1 MRAWLYYRLSRD
13 EDEELNSLTNQRSI
27 IAGYAE
33 KNGFTIAG
41 ESFDDNVSGMHF
53 DRDGIEKICEAVEQN
68 QIDAVIVKDLSRL
81 GRHRTQTAV
90 FIDYLKKHD
99 VRVISVTEN
108 IDTSNENDDLVIGM
122 KQIINDMYAK
132 DASRKIRSTYR
143 QKQKEGIVIIPPFGY
158 FKDKNTRQVVIV
170 EEAADTV
177 RLIFKL
183 YLDGYGFKQIAKKL
197 NADGVHTPAY
207 YQQTLLGKNVPHT
220 WPQISKQQL
229 WISTTIKR
237 ILENE
242 FYAGTLIC
250 HKTRTDKINKT
261 FRFIPPEE
269 QYRHENAVPAIIDR
283 ETWQQAQFLLQKRV
297 KDRVRA
303 APGQKIH
310 RYTGIIE
317 CADCHSVCTARTR
330 KLPQGGRRVEY
341 ICNTYHRYGKEYC
354 TTHLIREEVLDDLV
368 YKELLRVKKMAHAN
382 WEAIDALAKD
392 WAAQKFNAE
401 RQIDRLQERISVLK
415 NEVEQ
420 ILMERIRDKA
430 HADIYD
436 VMLQKRDEAIQSA
449 EQQIN
454 EYRDAQA
461 SIEARKESMRPG
473 IDLLDAITSEG
484 SVSDAHLRMFVN
496 KVYLHEQDGKLRVE
510 FVLNADFQTHLD
522 LYDQNGELTDV
533 CNDVPF
539 PVSWTVKMKKKQK
552 ETQDILSYHT
562 QAAGCSDK
570 ARAKASGGRQPIEEC
585 GRTGL

>member
-1 MRAWLYYRLSRD
+1 MRGWLYYRLSRD

-81 GRHRTQTAV
+81 ARHRTQTAV

-473 IDLLDAITSEG
+473 IDLLDAITSES

-496 KVYLHEQDGKLRVE
+496 KVYLHEQDGKLSVE

-533 CNDVPF
+533 CNDLGYYF
-539 PVSWTVKMKKKQK
+539 S
-552 ETQDILSYHT
+552 
-562 QAAGCSDK
+562 
-570 ARAKASGGRQPIEEC
+570 KASANASA
-585 GRTGL
+585 

>member
-382 WEAIDALAKD
+382 WEAIDALARD

-436 VMLQKRDEAIQSA
+436 AMLQKRDEAIQSA

-496 KVYLHEQDGKLRVE
+496 KVYLHEQDGKLSVE

-533 CNDVPF
+533 CNDLGYYF
-539 PVSWTVKMKKKQK
+539 S
-552 ETQDILSYHT
+552 
-562 QAAGCSDK
+562 
-570 ARAKASGGRQPIEEC
+570 KASANASA
-585 GRTGL
+585 

>member
-473 IDLLDAITSEG
+473 IDLLDAITSES

-522 LYDQNGELTDV
+522 LYNQNGELTDV
-533 CNDVPF
+533 CNDLGYYF
-539 PVSWTVKMKKKQK
+539 S
-552 ETQDILSYHT
+552 
-562 QAAGCSDK
+562 
-570 ARAKASGGRQPIEEC
+570 KASAEVSA
-585 GRTGL
+585 

>member
-1 MRAWLYYRLSRD
+1 MRGWLYYRLSRD

-368 YKELLRVKKMAHAN
+368 YKELLRVKKMAYAN

-473 IDLLDAITSEG
+473 IDLLDAITSES

-496 KVYLHEQDGKLRVE
+496 KVYLHEQDGKLSVE

-533 CNDVPF
+533 CNDLGYYF
-539 PVSWTVKMKKKQK
+539 S
-552 ETQDILSYHT
+552 
-562 QAAGCSDK
+562 
-570 ARAKASGGRQPIEEC
+570 KASANASA
-585 GRTGL
+585 

>member
-143 QKQKEGIVIIPPFGY
+143 QKQKEGIVLIPPFGY

-430 HADIYD
+430 HANIYD

-461 SIEARKESMRPG
+461 SIEARKESMRPS

-522 LYDQNGELTDV
+522 LYDQNGELKDV
-533 CNDVPF
+533 CNDLGYYF
-539 PVSWTVKMKKKQK
+539 SKT
-552 ETQDILSYHT
+552 S
-562 QAAGCSDK
+562 
-570 ARAKASGGRQPIEEC
+570 ASASA
-585 GRTGL
+585 

>member
-33 KNGFTIAG
+33 KNGFAIAG

-430 HADIYD
+430 HANIYD

-461 SIEARKESMRPG
+461 SIEARKESMRPS

-533 CNDVPF
+533 CNDLGYYF
-539 PVSWTVKMKKKQK
+539 S
-552 ETQDILSYHT
+552 
-562 QAAGCSDK
+562 
-570 ARAKASGGRQPIEEC
+570 KASANASA
-585 GRTGL
+585 

>member
-68 QIDAVIVKDLSRL
+68 QVDAVIVKDLSRL

-382 WEAIDALAKD
+382 WEAIDALARD

-461 SIEARKESMRPG
+461 SLEARKESMRPG
-473 IDLLDAITSEG
+473 IDLLDAIASEG

-533 CNDVPF
+533 CNDLGYYF
-539 PVSWTVKMKKKQK
+539 S
-552 ETQDILSYHT
+552 
-562 QAAGCSDK
+562 
-570 ARAKASGGRQPIEEC
+570 KASASASA
-585 GRTGL
+585 

>member
-143 QKQKEGIVIIPPFGY
+143 HKEKEGIVIIPPFGY

-461 SIEARKESMRPG
+461 SLEARKESMRPG

-484 SVSDAHLRMFVN
+484 SVSDAHLRLFVN
-496 KVYLHEQDGKLRVE
+496 KVYLHEQDGKLSVE

-533 CNDVPF
+533 CNDLGYYF
-539 PVSWTVKMKKKQK
+539 S
-552 ETQDILSYHT
+552 
-562 QAAGCSDK
+562 
-570 ARAKASGGRQPIEEC
+570 KASDNASA
-585 GRTGL
+585 

>member
-41 ESFDDNVSGMHF
+41 ESFDDNVSGMRF

-430 HADIYD
+430 HANIYD

-533 CNDVPF
+533 CNDLGYYF
-539 PVSWTVKMKKKQK
+539 S
-552 ETQDILSYHT
+552 
-562 QAAGCSDK
+562 
-570 ARAKASGGRQPIEEC
+570 KASANASA
-585 GRTGL
+585 

>member
-341 ICNTYHRYGKEYC
+341 ICSTYHRYGKEYC

-430 HADIYD
+430 HANIYD

-461 SIEARKESMRPG
+461 SLEARKESMRPG

-533 CNDVPF
+533 CNDLGYYF
-539 PVSWTVKMKKKQK
+539 S
-552 ETQDILSYHT
+552 
-562 QAAGCSDK
+562 
-570 ARAKASGGRQPIEEC
+570 KASANASA
-585 GRTGL
+585 

>member
-310 RYTGIIE
+310 RYTGIIA

-496 KVYLHEQDGKLRVE
+496 KVYLHEQDGKLSVE

-533 CNDVPF
+533 CNDLGYYF
-539 PVSWTVKMKKKQK
+539 S
-552 ETQDILSYHT
+552 
-562 QAAGCSDK
+562 
-570 ARAKASGGRQPIEEC
+570 KASANASA
-585 GRTGL
+585 

>member
-436 VMLQKRDEAIQSA
+436 AMLQKRDEAIQSA

-496 KVYLHEQDGKLRVE
+496 KVYLHEQDGKLSVE

-533 CNDVPF
+533 CNDLGYYF
-539 PVSWTVKMKKKQK
+539 S
-552 ETQDILSYHT
+552 
-562 QAAGCSDK
+562 
-570 ARAKASGGRQPIEEC
+570 KASANASA
-585 GRTGL
+585 

>member
-143 QKQKEGIVIIPPFGY
+143 QKQKEGIVLIPPFGY

-461 SIEARKESMRPG
+461 SLEARKESMQPG

-522 LYDQNGELTDV
+522 LYDQNGELKDV
-533 CNDVPF
+533 CNDLGYYF
-539 PVSWTVKMKKKQK
+539 SKT
-552 ETQDILSYHT
+552 S
-562 QAAGCSDK
+562 AN
-570 ARAKASGGRQPIEEC
+570 ASA
-585 GRTGL
+585 

>member
-484 SVSDAHLRMFVN
+484 GVSDAHLRMFVN

-533 CNDVPF
+533 CNDLGYYF
-539 PVSWTVKMKKKQK
+539 S
-552 ETQDILSYHT
+552 
-562 QAAGCSDK
+562 
-570 ARAKASGGRQPIEEC
+570 KASDNASA
-585 GRTGL
+585 

>member
-297 KDRVRA
+297 KDRVWA

-461 SIEARKESMRPG
+461 SLEARKESMQPG

-522 LYDQNGELTDV
+522 LYDQNGELKDV
-533 CNDVPF
+533 CNDLGYYF
-539 PVSWTVKMKKKQK
+539 SKT
-552 ETQDILSYHT
+552 S
-562 QAAGCSDK
+562 AN
-570 ARAKASGGRQPIEEC
+570 ASA
-585 GRTGL
+585 

>member
-143 QKQKEGIVIIPPFGY
+143 QKQKEGIVLIPPFGY

-461 SIEARKESMRPG
+461 SLEARKESMQPG

-533 CNDVPF
+533 CNDLGYYF
-539 PVSWTVKMKKKQK
+539 S
-552 ETQDILSYHT
+552 
-562 QAAGCSDK
+562 
-570 ARAKASGGRQPIEEC
+570 KASANASA
-585 GRTGL
+585 

>member
-341 ICNTYHRYGKEYC
+341 ICSTYHRYGKEYC

-522 LYDQNGELTDV
+522 LYDQNGELKDV
-533 CNDVPF
+533 CNDLGYYF
-539 PVSWTVKMKKKQK
+539 SKT
-552 ETQDILSYHT
+552 S
-562 QAAGCSDK
+562 
-570 ARAKASGGRQPIEEC
+570 ASASA
-585 GRTGL
+585 

>member
-33 KNGFTIAG
+33 KNGFTSAG
-41 ESFDDNVSGMHF
+41 ESFDDKVSGMHF

-461 SIEARKESMRPG
+461 SLEARKESMQPG

-496 KVYLHEQDGKLRVE
+496 KVYLHEQDGKLSVE

-522 LYDQNGELTDV
+522 LYDQNGELKDV
-533 CNDVPF
+533 CNDLGYYF
-539 PVSWTVKMKKKQK
+539 S
-552 ETQDILSYHT
+552 
-562 QAAGCSDK
+562 
-570 ARAKASGGRQPIEEC
+570 KASANASA
-585 GRTGL
+585 

>member
-484 SVSDAHLRMFVN
+484 SVSDAHLRISSTKFICMSRMESCVWSS
-496 KVYLHEQDGKLRVE
+496 
-510 FVLNADFQTHLD
+510 
-522 LYDQNGELTDV
+522 
-533 CNDVPF
+533 C
-539 PVSWTVKMKKKQK
+539 
-552 ETQDILSYHT
+552 
-562 QAAGCSDK
+562 
-570 ARAKASGGRQPIEEC
+570 
-585 GRTGL
+585 

>member
-1 MRAWLYYRLSRD
+1 MRGWLYYRLSRD

-461 SIEARKESMRPG
+461 SIEARKESMRPS

-496 KVYLHEQDGKLRVE
+496 KVYLHEQDGKLSVE

-533 CNDVPF
+533 CNDLGYYF
-539 PVSWTVKMKKKQK
+539 S
-552 ETQDILSYHT
+552 
-562 QAAGCSDK
+562 
-570 ARAKASGGRQPIEEC
+570 KASANASA
-585 GRTGL
+585 

>member
-1 MRAWLYYRLSRD
+1 MRGWLYYRLSRD

-33 KNGFTIAG
+33 KNGFAIAG

-401 RQIDRLQERISVLK
+401 RQIDRLQERVSVLK

-473 IDLLDAITSEG
+473 IDLLDAITSES

-496 KVYLHEQDGKLRVE
+496 KVYLHEQDGKLSVE

-533 CNDVPF
+533 CNDLGYYF
-539 PVSWTVKMKKKQK
+539 S
-552 ETQDILSYHT
+552 
-562 QAAGCSDK
+562 
-570 ARAKASGGRQPIEEC
+570 KASANASA
-585 GRTGL
+585 

>member
-132 DASRKIRSTYR
+132 DASRKIRSTY
-143 QKQKEGIVIIPPFGY
+143 KKKKKEGIVIIPPFGY

-496 KVYLHEQDGKLRVE
+496 KVYLHEQDGKLSVE

-533 CNDVPF
+533 CNDLGYYF
-539 PVSWTVKMKKKQK
+539 S
-552 ETQDILSYHT
+552 
-562 QAAGCSDK
+562 
-570 ARAKASGGRQPIEEC
+570 KASANASA
-585 GRTGL
+585 

>member
-81 GRHRTQTAV
+81 GRHRTQTAA

-430 HADIYD
+430 HANIYD

-461 SIEARKESMRPG
+461 SLEARKESMRPG

-533 CNDVPF
+533 CNDLGYYF
-539 PVSWTVKMKKKQK
+539 S
-552 ETQDILSYHT
+552 
-562 QAAGCSDK
+562 
-570 ARAKASGGRQPIEEC
+570 KASANASA
-585 GRTGL
+585 

>member
-392 WAAQKFNAE
+392 WAARKFNAE

-533 CNDVPF
+533 CNDLGYYF
-539 PVSWTVKMKKKQK
+539 S
-552 ETQDILSYHT
+552 
-562 QAAGCSDK
+562 
-570 ARAKASGGRQPIEEC
+570 KASANASA
-585 GRTGL
+585 

>member
-461 SIEARKESMRPG
+461 SLEARKESMQPG
-473 IDLLDAITSEG
+473 IDLLDAITSES

-496 KVYLHEQDGKLRVE
+496 KVYLHEQDGKLSVE

-522 LYDQNGELTDV
+522 LYDQNGELKDV
-533 CNDVPF
+533 CNDLGYYF
-539 PVSWTVKMKKKQK
+539 SKT
-552 ETQDILSYHT
+552 S
-562 QAAGCSDK
+562 
-570 ARAKASGGRQPIEEC
+570 ASASA
-585 GRTGL
+585 

>member
-484 SVSDAHLRMFVN
+484 GVSDAHLRMFVN
-496 KVYLHEQDGKLRVE
+496 KVYLHEQDGKLSVE

-533 CNDVPF
+533 CNDLGYYF
-539 PVSWTVKMKKKQK
+539 S
-552 ETQDILSYHT
+552 
-562 QAAGCSDK
+562 
-570 ARAKASGGRQPIEEC
+570 KASANASA
-585 GRTGL
+585 

>member
-33 KNGFTIAG
+33 KNGFAIAG

-473 IDLLDAITSEG
+473 IDLLDAITSES

-522 LYDQNGELTDV
+522 LYNQNGELTDV
-533 CNDVPF
+533 CNDLGYYF
-539 PVSWTVKMKKKQK
+539 S
-552 ETQDILSYHT
+552 
-562 QAAGCSDK
+562 
-570 ARAKASGGRQPIEEC
+570 KASAEVSA
-585 GRTGL
+585 

>member
-143 QKQKEGIVIIPPFGY
+143 QKQKEGIVLIPPFGY

-317 CADCHSVCTARTR
+317 CTDCHSVCTARTR

-461 SIEARKESMRPG
+461 SIEARKESMRPS

-496 KVYLHEQDGKLRVE
+496 KVYLHEQDGKLSVE

-522 LYDQNGELTDV
+522 LYNQNGELTDV
-533 CNDVPF
+533 CNDLGYYF
-539 PVSWTVKMKKKQK
+539 S
-552 ETQDILSYHT
+552 
-562 QAAGCSDK
+562 
-570 ARAKASGGRQPIEEC
+570 KASANASA
-585 GRTGL
+585 

>member
-99 VRVISVTEN
+99 MRVISVTEN

-143 QKQKEGIVIIPPFGY
+143 QKQKEGIVLIPPFGY

-430 HADIYD
+430 HANIYD

-461 SIEARKESMRPG
+461 SIEARKESMRSS

-533 CNDVPF
+533 CNDLGYYF
-539 PVSWTVKMKKKQK
+539 S
-552 ETQDILSYHT
+552 
-562 QAAGCSDK
+562 
-570 ARAKASGGRQPIEEC
+570 KASANASA
-585 GRTGL
+585 

>member
-461 SIEARKESMRPG
+461 SIEARKESMRPS
-473 IDLLDAITSEG
+473 IDLLDAITSES

-496 KVYLHEQDGKLRVE
+496 KVYLHEQDGKLSVE

-533 CNDVPF
+533 CNDLGYYF
-539 PVSWTVKMKKKQK
+539 S
-552 ETQDILSYHT
+552 
-562 QAAGCSDK
+562 
-570 ARAKASGGRQPIEEC
+570 KASANASA
-585 GRTGL
+585 

>member
-33 KNGFTIAG
+33 KNGFAIAG

-461 SIEARKESMRPG
+461 SLEARKESMQPG

-522 LYDQNGELTDV
+522 LYDQNGELKDV
-533 CNDVPF
+533 CNDLGYYF
-539 PVSWTVKMKKKQK
+539 SKT
-552 ETQDILSYHT
+552 S
-562 QAAGCSDK
+562 AN
-570 ARAKASGGRQPIEEC
+570 ASA
-585 GRTGL
+585 

>member
-81 GRHRTQTAV
+81 DRHRTQTAV

-341 ICNTYHRYGKEYC
+341 ICSTYHRYGKEYC

-461 SIEARKESMRPG
+461 SLEARKESMQPG
-473 IDLLDAITSEG
+473 IDLLDAITSES

-533 CNDVPF
+533 CNDLGYYF
-539 PVSWTVKMKKKQK
+539 S
-552 ETQDILSYHT
+552 
-562 QAAGCSDK
+562 
-570 ARAKASGGRQPIEEC
+570 KASANASA
-585 GRTGL
+585 

>member
-1 MRAWLYYRLSRD
+1 MRGWLYYRLSRD

-143 QKQKEGIVIIPPFGY
+143 QKQKEGIVLIPPFGY

-461 SIEARKESMRPG
+461 SIEARKESMRSS

-533 CNDVPF
+533 CNDLGYYF
-539 PVSWTVKMKKKQK
+539 S
-552 ETQDILSYHT
+552 
-562 QAAGCSDK
+562 
-570 ARAKASGGRQPIEEC
+570 KASANASA
-585 GRTGL
+585 

>member
-143 QKQKEGIVIIPPFGY
+143 QKQKEGIVLIPPFGY

-496 KVYLHEQDGKLRVE
+496 RVYLHEQDGKLSVE

-533 CNDVPF
+533 CNDLGYYF
-539 PVSWTVKMKKKQK
+539 S
-552 ETQDILSYHT
+552 
-562 QAAGCSDK
+562 
-570 ARAKASGGRQPIEEC
+570 KASANASA
-585 GRTGL
+585 

>member
-1 MRAWLYYRLSRD
+1 MRGWLYYRLSRD

-143 QKQKEGIVIIPPFGY
+143 QKQKEGIVLIPPFGY

-461 SIEARKESMRPG
+461 SIEARKESMRPS

-496 KVYLHEQDGKLRVE
+496 KVYLHEQDGKLSVE

-533 CNDVPF
+533 CNDLGYYF
-539 PVSWTVKMKKKQK
+539 S
-552 ETQDILSYHT
+552 
-562 QAAGCSDK
+562 
-570 ARAKASGGRQPIEEC
+570 KASANASA
-585 GRTGL
+585 

>member
-269 QYRHENAVPAIIDR
+269 QYRHENAVPAIIDK

-461 SIEARKESMRPG
+461 SIEARKESMRPS

-496 KVYLHEQDGKLRVE
+496 KVYLHEQDGKLSVE

-533 CNDVPF
+533 CNDLGYYF
-539 PVSWTVKMKKKQK
+539 S
-552 ETQDILSYHT
+552 
-562 QAAGCSDK
+562 
-570 ARAKASGGRQPIEEC
+570 KASANASA
-585 GRTGL
+585 